1 MAMQS
6 GFIKRIRDI
15 MRMDAGINGDA
26 QRIEQMVWMLFLKV
40 YDAKEDD
47 WELNEDNY
55 ESIIPEDLRWR
66 NWAKADSNGHAMTG
80 DKLLNFVNN
89 TLFPVLK
96 GNDVKEGDT
105 IVYEGIKVAPDTPIK
120 KAIVKSTFE
129 DANNYMKDGVYLR
142 QVIDVIDEIEFDDVK
157 ESHAFGFV
165 YEEIL
170 RELQSAGSSGE
181 FYTPRAVT
189 EFMALMIKPK
199 LGEKMADFA
208 CGTGGFITSWL
219 GQLSKQVTDTS
230 AQKQLDDSIY
240 GIEKKPFP
248 YLLCVTNMLLHDIEV
263 PNIYHMNSL
272 KHNLLDYTDADK
284 FDVILM
290 NPPYGGHEDKSIQG
304 FFPDDLASS
313 ETADLFMSVILYR
326 LKKNGRAAVVVPDGF
341 LFGLDNAKVNI
352 KKKLIGE
359 FNLHTVVRLP
369 SSVFSPYTS
378 ITTNLLFFD
387 NTKPTSE
394 TWFYRV
400 DIPSD
405 RKHFSKTK
413 PMELKHFDDCIAWWN
428 DRKEIRDGEN
438 FKAQKFTADYLLNEQ
453 GCNIDLCGYPHEEE
467 EVLAPADLI
476 QKYEEKRAS
485 LNAEIDRTILAL
497 SASLNGEPVNF
508 DTQGTIS
515 ACGKMDDLHKRF
527 PEDMKKSILQYAIQ
541 GKLVEQRHEEG
552 TGEELYRQIQVE
564 KQKLIKAGKIKKNK
578 PLPEIAE
585 DEIPFDI
592 PESWKWVRWGELS
605 QSIQYGYNA
614 PAQEHGRIKMV
625 RISDIQDGKVLWNQV
640 PYCDIKE
647 NEIPTYQ
654 LGANDILFA
663 RTGGTVGKSYL
674 VKEVPEE
681 AIYAGYLIRTQY
693 SSLLCPDYMKH
704 FMESQLY
711 WNQLRSGTIATAQ
724 PNCNGQTLS
733 KMFLPL
739 PPLAEQKRIV
749 AKLEEILP
757 LCERLK

>member
-47 WELNEDNY
+47 WELNEDDY
-55 ESIIPEDLRWR
+55 ESIIPEELRWR
-66 NWAKADSNGHAMTG
+66 NWAKADENGHAMTG

-89 TLFPVLK
+89 ILFPVLK
-96 GNDVKEGDT
+96 GNDVKDGDA
-105 IVYEGIKVAPDTPIK
+105 VLYEGIKVTPDTPIK

-189 EFMALMIKPK
+189 EFMALMIKPQ

-219 GQLSKQVTDTS
+219 GQLSKQVRDTTD
-230 AQKQLDDSIY
+230 QKRLDDSIY
-240 GIEKKPFP
+240 GVEKKPFP

-272 KHNLLDYTDADK
+272 KHNLLDYTDEDK

-304 FFPDDLASS
+304 FFPDDLASA
-313 ETADLFMSVILYR
+313 ETADLFMSVIMYR

-352 KKKLIGE
+352 KKKLISQ

-369 SSVFSPYTS
+369 GSVFSPYTS

-387 NTKPTSE
+387 NTKPTTE

-428 DRKEIRDGEN
+428 DRKEIPDGEN
-438 FKAQKFTADYLLNEQ
+438 FKAQKFTAEYLLNEQ

-467 EVLAPADLI
+467 EILDPMDTI
-476 QKYEEKRAS
+476 REYQERRTT
-485 LNAEIDRTILAL
+485 LNAEID
-497 SASLNGEPVNF
+497 
-508 DTQGTIS
+508 
-515 ACGKMDDLHKRF
+515 
-527 PEDMKKSILQYAIQ
+527 
-541 GKLVEQRHEEG
+541 
-552 TGEELYRQIQVE
+552 
-564 KQKLIKAGKIKKNK
+564 
-578 PLPEIAE
+578 
-585 DEIPFDI
+585 
-592 PESWKWVRWGELS
+592 
-605 QSIQYGYNA
+605 
-614 PAQEHGRIKMV
+614 
-625 RISDIQDGKVLWNQV
+625 KVLAELEALL
-640 PYCDIKE
+640 P
-647 NEIPTYQ
+647 
-654 LGANDILFA
+654 
-663 RTGGTVGKSYL
+663 GGVS
-674 VKEVPEE
+674 E
-681 AIYAGYLIRTQY
+681 
-693 SSLLCPDYMKH
+693 
-704 FMESQLY
+704 
-711 WNQLRSGTIATAQ
+711 
-724 PNCNGQTLS
+724 
-733 KMFLPL
+733 
-739 PPLAEQKRIV
+739 
-749 AKLEEILP
+749 
-757 LCERLK
+757 

>member
-1 MAMQS
+1 M
-6 GFIKRIRDI
+6 
-15 MRMDAGINGDA
+15 
-26 QRIEQMVWMLFLKV
+26 KV

-47 WELNEDNY
+47 WELNEENY

-105 IVYEGIKVAPDTPIK
+105 VIYEGIKVTPDTPIK

-352 KKKLIGE
+352 KKRLIGE
-359 FNLHTVVRLP
+359 FNLHTVIRLP
-369 SSVFSPYTS
+369 NSVFSPYTS

-387 NTKPTSE
+387 NTKPTTE

-428 DRKEIRDGEN
+428 NREVIPDGEY
-438 FKAQKFTADYLLNEQ
+438 FKAQKFTADYLLNER

-467 EVLAPADLI
+467 EILDPTDLI
-476 QKYEEKRAS
+476 QRYQEERAS
-485 LNAEIDRTILAL
+485 LNATVDRAVQQIST
-497 SASLNGEPVNF
+497 SLNQATVLPDIDYASGALTRLAELDAHF
-508 DTQGTIS
+508 AD
-515 ACGKMDDLHKRF
+515 KMI
-527 PEDMKKSILQYAIQ
+527 KSVLEIAIK
-541 GKLVEQRHEEG
+541 GKLVPQYPTEG
-552 TGEELYRQIQVE
+552 TARDLLEKNLIDVE
-564 KQKLIKAGKIKKNK
+564 IDGRRVKQKVIT
-578 PLPEIAE
+578 EISE
-585 DEIPFDI
+585 DEKTFDI
-592 PESWKWVRWGELS
+592 PDSWEWIKLGNVCTIARGGSPRPIKEYITTAADGVNWIKIGDTEKNGKYICATAEKIKPSGVSKSRMVHAGDFLLTNSMSFGRPYILKVDGCIHDGWLVIS
-605 QSIQYGYNA
+605 QSTEIF
-614 PAQEHGRIKMV
+614 
-625 RISDIQDGKVLWNQV
+625 DQDYLYWLLSSNYAYMQFCGKVS
-640 PYCDIKE
+640 
-647 NEIPTYQ
+647 
-654 LGANDILFA
+654 GA
-663 RTGGTVGKSYL
+663 V
-674 VKEVPEE
+674 VKNLNSDKV
-681 AIYAGYLIRTQY
+681 AN
-693 SSLLCPDYMKH
+693 SV
-704 FMESQLY
+704 F
-711 WNQLRSGTIATAQ
+711 
-724 PNCNGQTLS
+724 
-733 KMFLPL
+733 PL

>member
-219 GQLSKQVTDTS
+219 GQLSQQVTDTS

-326 LKKNGRAAVVVPDGF
+326 LKKSGRAAVVVPDGF

-387 NTKPTSE
+387 NTKPTTE

-413 PMELKHFDDCIAWWN
+413 PMELKHFEDCITWWN
-428 DRKEIRDGEN
+428 NREIIPDGEY
-438 FKAQKFTADYLLNEQ
+438 FKAQKYTADYLLNEQ

-467 EVLAPADLI
+467 EILDPIDLI
-476 QKYEEKRAS
+476 QRYQEERSS
-485 LNAEIDRTILAL
+485 LNATVDRAVQQIST
-497 SASLNGEPVNF
+497 SLNQATVLPDIDYASGALTRLAELDAHF
-508 DTQGTIS
+508 AD
-515 ACGKMDDLHKRF
+515 KMI
-527 PEDMKKSILQYAIQ
+527 KSVLEIAIK
-541 GKLVEQRHEEG
+541 GKLVPQYPTEG
-552 TGEELYRQIQVE
+552 TARDLLEKNLIDVE
-564 KQKLIKAGKIKKNK
+564 IDGRRVKQKVIT
-578 PLPEIAE
+578 EISE
-585 DEIPFDI
+585 DEKTFDI
-592 PESWKWVRWGELS
+592 PDSWEWIKLGNVCTIARGGSPRPIKEYITTAADGVNWIKIGDTEKNGKYICATAEKIKPSGVSKSRMVHSGDFLLTNSMSFGRPYILKVDGCIHDGWLVIS
-605 QSIQYGYNA
+605 QSTEIF
-614 PAQEHGRIKMV
+614 
-625 RISDIQDGKVLWNQV
+625 DQDYLYWLLSSNYAYMQFCGKVS
-640 PYCDIKE
+640 
-647 NEIPTYQ
+647 
-654 LGANDILFA
+654 GA
-663 RTGGTVGKSYL
+663 V
-674 VKEVPEE
+674 VKNLNSDKV
-681 AIYAGYLIRTQY
+681 AN
-693 SSLLCPDYMKH
+693 SV
-704 FMESQLY
+704 F
-711 WNQLRSGTIATAQ
+711 
-724 PNCNGQTLS
+724 
-733 KMFLPL
+733 PL

>member
-105 IVYEGIKVAPDTPIK
+105 IVYEGIKVTPDTPIK

-189 EFMALMIKPK
+189 EFMAQMIKPK

-341 LFGLDNAKVNI
+341 LFGLDNAKVSI

-369 SSVFSPYTS
+369 GSVFSPYTS

-387 NTKPTSE
+387 NTKPTTE

-413 PMELKHFDDCIAWWN
+413 PMELKNFDDCIAWWN
-428 DRKEIRDGEN
+428 NREVIPDGEY
-438 FKAQKFTADYLLNEQ
+438 FKAQKYTADYLLNEQ

-467 EVLAPADLI
+467 EVMAPADLI

-527 PEDMKKSILQYAIQ
+527 PEDMKKSVLQYAIQ
-541 GKLVEQRHEEG
+541 GKLVEQRPEEG
-552 TGEELYRQIQVE
+552 TAEELYRQIQTE
-564 KQKLIKAGKIKKNK
+564 KKRLTKEGKIKKEK

-592 PESWKWVRWGELS
+592 PESWKWVRLGDCTGYS
-605 QSIQYGYNA
+605 QTK
-614 PAQEHGRIKMV
+614 PK
-625 RISDIQDGKVLWNQV
+625 ISPKDITENMWSLDLEDIQKESGAILTRITASERKITGDKVLFYKGQV
-640 PYCDIKE
+640 LYSKLRPYLKK
-647 NEIPTYQ
+647 
-654 LGANDILFA
+654 ILVAPDNGICTPELVPFN
-663 RTGGTVGKSYL
+663 TYL
-674 VKEVPEE
+674 V
-681 AIYAGYLIRTQY
+681 YANYIVY
-693 SSLLCPDYMKH
+693 V
-704 FMESQLY
+704 
-711 WNQLRSGTIATAQ
+711 LRSPHIDYAVNSVTYGVKMPRVGTETMVNLLI
-724 PNCNGQTLS
+724 
-733 KMFLPL
+733 PL
-739 PPLAEQKRIV
+739 PPIAEQKRIV

>member
-96 GNDVKEGDT
+96 GNDVKDGDT
-105 IVYEGIKVAPDTPIK
+105 VIYEGIRVTPDTPIK

-189 EFMALMIKPK
+189 DFVALMIKPQ

-272 KHNLLDYTDADK
+272 KHNLLDYTDDDK

-313 ETADLFMSVILYR
+313 ETADLFIDVIMYR
-326 LKKNGRAAVVVPDGF
+326 LKKGGRAAVVLPDGF
-341 LFGLDNAKVNI
+341 LFGMDATKTNI
-352 KKKLIGE
+352 RRKLLNE
-359 FNLHTVVRLP
+359 FNLHTVIRLP
-369 SSVFSPYTS
+369 SSVFAPYTPT
-378 ITTNLLFFD
+378 TTNLLFFD
-387 NTKPTSE
+387 NTHKTE
-394 TWFYRV
+394 KVWFYRL
-400 DIPSD
+400 DMPD
-405 RKHFSKTK
+405 GYKHFSKTR
-413 PMELKHFDDCIAWWN
+413 PMKNEHFNAAVEWWN
-428 DRKEIRDGEN
+428 NRTEITDMQEDEN
-438 FKAQKFTADYLLNEQ
+438 SSITWKSKSVSYDEISNNGFMLDY
-453 GCNIDLCGYPHEEE
+453 CGYP
-467 EVLAPADLI
+467 
-476 QKYEEKRAS
+476 
-485 LNAEIDRTILAL
+485 
-497 SASLNGEPVNF
+497 
-508 DTQGTIS
+508 
-515 ACGKMDDLHKRF
+515 
-527 PEDMKKSILQYAIQ
+527 
-541 GKLVEQRHEEG
+541 
-552 TGEELYRQIQVE
+552 
-564 KQKLIKAGKIKKNK
+564 
-578 PLPEIAE
+578 
-585 DEIPFDI
+585 
-592 PESWKWVRWGELS
+592 
-605 QSIQYGYNA
+605 
-614 PAQEHGRIKMV
+614 
-625 RISDIQDGKVLWNQV
+625 
-640 PYCDIKE
+640 
-647 NEIPTYQ
+647 
-654 LGANDILFA
+654 
-663 RTGGTVGKSYL
+663 
-674 VKEVPEE
+674 VKEIVVLSPAETIRNFIEE
-681 AIYAGYLIRTQY
+681 RDRLNQQLDKNL
-693 SSLLCPDYMKH
+693 SELLD
-704 FMESQLY
+704 L
-711 WNQLRSGTIATAQ
+711 
-724 PNCNGQTLS
+724 
-733 KMFLPL
+733 
-739 PPLAEQKRIV
+739 
-749 AKLEEILP
+749 LEE
-757 LCERLK
+757 

>member
-105 IVYEGIKVAPDTPIK
+105 VIYEGIQVTPDTPIK

-142 QVIDVIDEIEFDDVK
+142 QVVDVIDEIEFDDVK

-181 FYTPRAVT
+181 FYTPRALT
-189 EFMALMIKPK
+189 EFMALMIKPQ

-263 PNIYHMNSL
+263 PNIHHMNSL
-272 KHNLLDYTDADK
+272 KHNLLDYTDDDK

-304 FFPDDLASS
+304 FFPDDLTSS
-313 ETADLFMSVILYR
+313 ETADLFMGVIMYR
-326 LKKNGRAAVVVPDGF
+326 LKEKGRCAVVISDGF
-341 LFGLDNAKVNI
+341 LFSVDDSAKVNL
-352 KKKLIGE
+352 KKKLIHE
-359 FNLHTVVRLP
+359 FNLHTVIRLP
-369 SSVFSPYTS
+369 GNVFAPYTD
-378 ITTNLLFFD
+378 IPTNLLFFD
-387 NTKPTSE
+387 KTGPTKE
-394 TWFYRV
+394 TWFYRL
-400 DIPSD
+400 DMPEGI
-405 RKHFSKTK
+405 KHFSKTK
-413 PMELKHFDDCIAWWN
+413 PMELKHFDPVITWWENRTEIKDPVTEDSLVETWKSQCVSAETIA
-428 DRKEIRDGEN
+428 EN
-438 FKAQKFTADYLLNEQ
+438 
-453 GCNIDLCGYPHEEE
+453 GY
-467 EVLAPADLI
+467 
-476 QKYEEKRAS
+476 
-485 LNAEIDRTILAL
+485 AL
-497 SASLNGEPVNF
+497 SYCNFPNKERIVLSPDELFEDYISKRDALTKQLTKATDELHGYLSGTYSGDIGKVGVYAKRLAELNNQFPIDMRYSLLKAAVKGALTKQLETDSPV
-508 DTQGTIS
+508 TIS
-515 ACGKMDDLHKRF
+515 AVSDDVEVPYDIPSTWKWAYLKNACVYLQRGKSPKYSPIEQIPVIAQKCNQWSGFQLEKAQFIEPSTLSAYTKER
-527 PEDMKKSILQYAIQ
+527 ILQDGDVLINST
-541 GKLVEQRHEEG
+541 GLG
-552 TGEELYRQIQVE
+552 TLGRIAVYPADNNPYGIAVADSHVTVVRLNRNVMLPEFFYMYWANPSVQFVIESQATGST
-564 KQKLIKAGKIKKNK
+564 KQK
-578 PLPEIAE
+578 
-585 DEIPFDI
+585 
-592 PESWKWVRWGELS
+592 EL
-605 QSIQYGYNA
+605 GL
-614 PAQEHGRIKMV
+614 K
-625 RISDIQDGKVLWNQV
+625 
-640 PYCDIKE
+640 
-647 NEIPTYQ
+647 
-654 LGANDILFA
+654 
-663 RTGGTVGKSYL
+663 TVQN
-674 VKEVPEE
+674 
-681 AIYAGYLIRTQY
+681 YLIPVPPIEEQERIIEKLK
-693 SSLLCPDYMKH
+693 LL
-704 FMESQLY
+704 
-711 WNQLRSGTIATAQ
+711 
-724 PNCNGQTLS
+724 
-733 KMFLPL
+733 LP
-739 PPLAEQKRIV
+739 V
-749 AKLEEILP
+749 
-757 LCERLK
+757 CEMQN